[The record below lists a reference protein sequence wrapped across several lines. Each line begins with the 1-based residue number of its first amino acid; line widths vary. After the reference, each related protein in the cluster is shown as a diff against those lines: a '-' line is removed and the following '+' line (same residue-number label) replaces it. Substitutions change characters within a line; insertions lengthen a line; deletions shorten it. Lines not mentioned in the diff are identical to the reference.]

1 VSAAGPAAPIERDRS
16 PFDRLRVSG
25 HDCPT
30 AAAAPPLLSL
40 RDVSRS
46 YRAGAVVV
54 PALRGVSLDV
64 APGELVALVG
74 PSGSGKSTLLH
85 VCGLID
91 DPDEGSYRFEGQET
105 RALGPAAQTRLRR
118 ERIGFV
124 FQGFNLVPVLTS
136 FENVEVPLLLAKV
149 GRAERRR
156 RVREAL
162 EAVGLS
168 DQAARRPDRLSG
180 GQRQRVAIARA
191 LVKRPRLVLADEPT
205 ANLDGAT
212 AGQVI
217 EVMRAL
223 GRAQGVTFLVA
234 THDARL
240 TPHCDRTVALKDGV
254 LA

>member
-1 VSAAGPAAPIERDRS
+1 MITSLAHAS
-16 PFDRLRVSG
+16 PS
-25 HDCPT
+25 PS
-30 AAAAPPLLSL
+30 PSQPLLKL
-40 RDVSRS
+40 RDVARS
-46 YRAGAVVV
+46 YRTGQVIV

-64 APGELVALVG
+64 GAGELVALVG

-91 DPDEGSYRFEGQET
+91 APDAGSYAFDGQET
-105 RALGPAAQTRLRR
+105 RRLSPAAQTRLRR
-118 ERIGFV
+118 ECIGFV
-124 FQGFNLVPVLTS
+124 FQGFNLVPVLNA
-136 FENVEVPLLLAKV
+136 FENVEVPLLLS
-149 GRAERRR
+149 GTPRAERRR

-162 EAVGLS
+162 EAVGLT
-168 DQAARRPDRLSG
+168 AEAGRRPDRLSG

-212 AGQVI
+212 AAQVL

-223 GRAQGVTFLVA
+223 GRAQVATFLVA
-234 THDARL
+234 THDLRV
-240 TPHCDRTVALKDGV
+240 TDHCDRTVALKDGV

>member
-1 VSAAGPAAPIERDRS
+1 MIGATAPLSAAPAPAAPL
-16 PFDRLRVSG
+16 LR
-25 HDCPT
+25 
-30 AAAAPPLLSL
+30 L
-40 RDVSRS
+40 RDVARS
-46 YRAGAVVV
+46 YRAGPLVV

-64 APGELVALVG
+64 GAGEFVGLVG

-91 DPDEGSYRFEGQET
+91 APDAGSYALDGQET
-105 RALGPAAQTRLRR
+105 GRLSPAAWTRLRR

-124 FQGFNLVPVLTS
+124 FQGFNLVPVLTA
-136 FENVEVPLLLAKV
+136 FENVEIPLLLS
-149 GRAERRR
+149 GTPRGERRR

-168 DQAARRPDRLSG
+168 AEAGRRPDRLSG

-212 AGQVI
+212 AAQVL
-217 EVMRAL
+217 EVMRAA
-223 GRAQGVTFLVA
+223 GGAQGATFLVA
-234 THDARL
+234 THDLRV
-240 TPHCDRTVALKDGV
+240 THHCDRTVALKDGV

>member
-1 VSAAGPAAPIERDRS
+1 VIAPTLTAPTGPAPAPGPGAS
-16 PFDRLRVSG
+16 S
-25 HDCPT
+25 
-30 AAAAPPLLSL
+30 PLLQL
-40 RDVSRS
+40 RGVSRA
-46 YRAGAVVV
+46 YRSGAVVV
-54 PALRGVSLDV
+54 AALRDVSLDV
-64 APGELVALVG
+64 AAGELVALVG
-74 PSGSGKSTLLH
+74 PSGSGKSTLLN

-91 DPDEGSYRFEGQET
+91 APDGGSYAFDGQET
-105 RALGPAAQTRLRR
+105 RDLSAAALTRLRR

-124 FQGFNLVPVLTS
+124 FQGFNLVPVLTA
-136 FENVEVPLLLAKV
+136 FENVEVPLLIAGV
-149 GRAERRR
+149 SRAERKR

-162 EAVGLS
+162 EAVGLT
-168 DQAARRPDRLSG
+168 AEGGRRPDRLSG

-212 AGQVI
+212 AAQVV

-223 GRAQGVTFLVA
+223 GRAQGATFLVA

-240 TPHCDRTVALKDGV
+240 TTHCDRTVALKDGV

>member
-1 VSAAGPAAPIERDRS
+1 V
-16 PFDRLRVSG
+16 
-25 HDCPT
+25 T
-30 AAAAPPLLSL
+30 
-40 RDVSRS
+40 
-46 YRAGAVVV
+46 V

-64 APGELVALVG
+64 EAGALVALVG
-74 PSGSGKSTLLH
+74 PSGSGKSTLLN

-91 DPDEGSYRFEGQET
+91 APDEGSYVFDGEET
-105 RALGPAAQTRLRR
+105 RDLRAGDLTRLRR

-124 FQGFNLVPVLTS
+124 FQGFNLVPVLTAS
-136 FENVEVPLLLAKV
+136 ENVEVPLLIAGV
-149 GRAERRR
+149 PRGERKR

-168 DQAARRPDRLSG
+168 GEAGRRPDRLSG

-205 ANLDGAT
+205 ANLDGVT
-212 AGQVI
+212 AAQVVD
-217 EVMRAL
+217 VMRAL
-223 GRAQGVTFLVA
+223 GRAQGATFLVA

-240 TPHCDRTVALKDGV
+240 TGHCDRTVALKDGV